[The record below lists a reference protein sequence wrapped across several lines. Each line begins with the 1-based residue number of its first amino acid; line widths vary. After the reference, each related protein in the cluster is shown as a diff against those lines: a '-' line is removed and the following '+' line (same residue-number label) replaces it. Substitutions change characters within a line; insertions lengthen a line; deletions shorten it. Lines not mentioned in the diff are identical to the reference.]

1 MPSGI
6 SLPPAFAKHEL
17 FLNNLTM
24 MTDSFACWDD
34 NFFVIADFSMEPSY
48 PFLANF
54 CDSNIL
60 IVLTKS
66 NTFMGIGSCIDL
78 ILAKKNTLL
87 KILEHLKQ
95 VIVTTIIFIYT
106 MV

>member
-1 MPSGI
+1 
-6 SLPPAFAKHEL
+6 
-17 FLNNLTM
+17 
-24 MTDSFACWDD
+24 
-34 NFFVIADFSMEPSY
+34 MEPSY

-78 ILAKKNTLL
+78 SLAKKNTLL